1 MTMNLLDWVQV
12 VFSLVVMLIGLY
24 IAFSRG
30 SSRGGAATTTRV
42 GGVGVTL
49 LGLSYFVG
57 GFEGPAVETALLLR
71 VEVYSAVVG
80 LVVVLGALFSQARGR

>member
-30 SSRGGAATTTRV
+30 PSRGGSDDPRGRRRCGTT
-42 GGVGVTL
+42 GV
-49 LGLSYFVG
+49 
-57 GFEGPAVETALLLR
+57 ELLR
-71 VEVYSAVVG
+71 RG
-80 LVVVLGALFSQARGR
+80 L